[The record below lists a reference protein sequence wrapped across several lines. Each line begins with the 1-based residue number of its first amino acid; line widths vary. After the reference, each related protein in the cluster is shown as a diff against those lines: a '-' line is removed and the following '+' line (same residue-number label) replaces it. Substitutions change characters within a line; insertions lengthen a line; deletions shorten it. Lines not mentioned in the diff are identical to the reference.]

1 MGQFG
6 QCCARRQRRQRL
18 SRGANAASPL
28 PALAA
33 GQVEAS
39 EQTSPSLQPRIP
51 PSQPGRGGSG
61 GGLRRAALLPL
72 HPCAL
77 PRHHWEGKLLLN
89 PTSAPPWDQEDQ
101 ELLPRAETFTIAFG
115 LAAEILPLFCS
126 GEEGEVGARCQGWRR
141 SSPVGCT
148 GRVNMCGAQVLR
160 GSSSSS
166 SSNP

>member
-115 LAAEILPLFCS
+115 LAAEILLQW
-126 GEEGEVGARCQGWRR
+126 GGRR
-141 SSPVGCT
+141 SGGSVPGLAAKLSS
-148 GRVNMCGAQVLR
+148 GLHGASKHVR
-160 GSSSSS
+160 RSG
-166 SSNP
+166 PAW

>member
-6 QCCARRQRRQRL
+6 QCCARRQRRQCL

-115 LAAEILPLFCS
+115 LAAEILLQW
-126 GEEGEVGARCQGWRR
+126 GGRR
-141 SSPVGCT
+141 SGGSVPGLAAKLSS
-148 GRVNMCGAQVLR
+148 GLHGASKHVR
-160 GSSSSS
+160 RSG
-166 SSNP
+166 PAW

>member
-1 MGQFG
+1 MTRGGRMGQFG
-6 QCCARRQRRQRL
+6 QRCARRQCL
-18 SRGANAASPL
+18 GRGANAASPL

-39 EQTSPSLQPRIP
+39 EQTSPSLQPCIP

-77 PRHHWEGKLLLN
+77 PGHHWEGKLLLN
-89 PTSAPPWDQEDQ
+89 PTSAPPWDQEDR

-115 LAAEILPLFCS
+115 LAAEILPLLPFAVGS
-126 GEEGEVGARCQGWRR
+126 KAKWGLGARAGGEALQWVAQGE
-141 SSPVGCT
+141 
-148 GRVNMCGAQVLR
+148 
-160 GSSSSS
+160 
-166 SSNP
+166 